1 MHNETKE
8 VLANALID
16 ILQKRPINK
25 ITVKDIVEECG
36 LTRQTFYNYFYD
48 IYELVE
54 WIYLQAT
61 EKSLAENKDYDTWQ
75 QGFYQLLISIS
86 NSKVLVQN
94 TYRSTNRESLE
105 RYMYTV
111 IYDQVLAVV
120 ERQAIEMSVDQKY
133 KNFIARFYS
142 LAFIA
147 LICEWIKDGM
157 KEKPEDIVEQTAVL
171 IKGDF
176 EKALKKYAN

>member
-1 MHNETKE
+1 LHHETKAI
-8 VLANALID
+8 LANALIAM
-16 ILQKRPINK
+16 LQKRSIDK
-25 ITVKDIVEECG
+25 ITVKDLVEKCG
-36 LTRQTFYNYFYD
+36 LTRQTFYNHFYD
-48 IYELVE
+48 IYDLVE
-54 WIYLQAT
+54 WIYLQVT

-75 QGFYQLLISIS
+75 QGFYLLLISIR
-86 NSKVLVQN
+86 NNKVLVRN
-94 TYRSTNRESLE
+94 TYRSTNRDSLE

-111 IYDQVLAVV
+111 IYDQVLEVV
-120 ERQAIEMSVDQKY
+120 ERQAIGMSVDQKH
-133 KNFIARFYS
+133 KNFIAHFYS

-176 EKALKKYAN
+176 EKALKKYAK